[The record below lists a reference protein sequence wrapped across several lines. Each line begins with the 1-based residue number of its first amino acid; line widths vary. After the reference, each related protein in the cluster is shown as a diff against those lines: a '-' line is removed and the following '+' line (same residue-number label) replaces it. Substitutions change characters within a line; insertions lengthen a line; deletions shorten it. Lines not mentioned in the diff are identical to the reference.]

1 VCPTVKEGTSDETCV
16 VTTNLDTMSLARR
29 NVLQL
34 SSMFSSR
41 SACRSPYIKLASSSS
56 YSAPT
61 SASAI
66 TRFLKSNTF
75 NATHRDV
82 RFSPHSRSVRPPPR
96 PQKKHGWLDSQ
107 PQSYVFCGIM
117 VINGVV
123 FLAWQWA
130 ASERV
135 GPGFFT
141 SSMLTIIHSD
151 TAIQE
156 P

>member
-1 VCPTVKEGTSDETCV
+1 VKEGTSDETCV
-16 VTTNLDTMSLARR
+16 TTNLDTVMSTASLLARR

-34 SSMFSSR
+34 SSTFSSR
-41 SACRSPYIKLASSSS
+41 SACRLIPYINLASSSS
-56 YSAPT
+56 SVAPT

-66 TRFLKSNTF
+66 TRFLQSNTF

-82 RFSPHSRSVRPPPR
+82 RFFPHSRSVRPPPR

-107 PQSYVFCGIM
+107 PQSYVFYGIM

-130 ASERV
+130 DSERV
-135 GPGFFT
+135 GPSFFT
-141 SSMLTIIHSD
+141 LVCADHQT
-151 TAIQE
+151 
-156 P
+156 